1 MLAQQEVEVEQGGEG
16 AAEVAEVALV
26 VVLGVEEVA
35 GEVTVGASEG
45 AAVVVVSEVVQGVV
59 DVDGGAFR
67 WVI

>member
-1 MLAQQEVEVEQGGEG
+1 MLAQQEVEVEQEGEG
-16 AAEVAEVALV
+16 AAEVAEVVLV
-26 VVLGVEEVA
+26 VEEVA